1 MAAANSGSVG
11 RGKPFD
17 FGNRRGHVVS
27 TRQTTASVSHDN
39 RRSARDTGRVSR
51 G

>member
-17 FGNRRGHVVS
+17 FGNRPLRDS
-27 TRQTTASVSHDN
+27 AARLTTASASHDN
-39 RRSARDTGRVSR
+39 RRSARDTGSVSR